1 MREREYRKSTKGEKI
16 NTDKDREYLADIGSR
31 FFEDLEDIERL
42 ATRRREYS
50 GAGQEDTVG
59 LTDIPEPVQHGV
71 DEVSEKDT
79 PETETEFDPETTSS
93 LIPLS
98 CSLDSLK
105 HLLLLPLKRDGDI
118 LLMGAPSLEVYPQAQ
133 LFASLSG
140 CHADIEERSSEWIEK
155 CFSALYDMQ
164 SGIAQETVE
173 AVEGIDDLDSLARE
187 DVLSDSIDVPIIR
200 LVNSLLREAVRER
213 ATDIH
218 VEPSEERVAVR
229 FRVDGVLN
237 EKLSLPKGHQAPLTS
252 RIKVMARMDIAE
264 RYVPQ
269 DGRIGIR
276 IGDRDVD
283 IRVGSIPTRHGER
296 IALRILD
303 TSSGLISLEEL
314 GMDSSDMARHK
325 ALLSHPEGMVLF
337 TGPTGSGKTTTM
349 YAILQSLS
357 RPNVNIITVEDP
369 VEYDLPGISQ
379 IQVNERAGVTFASA
393 LRSILRQDPDIIMVG
408 EMRDFETAHIGVQS
422 SLTGHMVL
430 STLHT
435 NDSSSAVVRLLDMG
449 VEPYLCGASLLGVVA
464 QRLVRRVCPR
474 CMEPVR
480 PPAFLK
486 DAGMEISFRGKGCEH
501 CLGTGYRG
509 RVGLF
514 EHLVVDEDMRQMIVS
529 GETAGTI
536 RQRAR
541 TGGMRTLWESGVEKV
556 KAGATSADELLR
568 VLGGDQL

>member
-1 MREREYRKSTKGEKI
+1 MSERENKHTGKGGYIHEEEAW
-16 NTDKDREYLADIGSR
+16 EYLSGIGSR

-42 ATRRREYS
+42 SEQRRKIPAVSNEESDERINDPEHTRGEADGVARES
-50 GAGQEDTVG
+50 V
-59 LTDIPEPVQHGV
+59 PN
-71 DEVSEKDT
+71 VSV
-79 PETETEFDPETTSS
+79 EFDLETTLK
-93 LIPLS
+93 LIPQS

-105 HLLLLPLKRDGDI
+105 QMLLLPLRRDGDI
-118 LLMGAPSLEVYPQAQ
+118 LFMGAPSIDVYPQAQ

-140 CHADIEERSSEWIEK
+140 CHADIEEHPAEWIEK
-155 CFSALYDMQ
+155 CFSALYDLE

-173 AVEGIDDLDSLARE
+173 AVEGIDDLDYLARE
-187 DVLSDSIDVPIIR
+187 DVLSDSVDVPIIK
-200 LVNSLLREAVRER
+200 LVNGLMREAVRER

-218 VEPSEERVAVR
+218 IEPSEENVTVR

-237 EKLSLPKGHQAPLTS
+237 EKLVLPKGHQAPLTS

-276 IGDRDVD
+276 IGDRDID

-296 IALRILD
+296 MALRILD
-303 TSSGLISLEEL
+303 TSSGLISLTDL
-314 GMDSSDMARHK
+314 GMDSSDMTRHK
-325 ALLSHPEGMVLF
+325 RLLSHPEGMVLF

-349 YAILQSLS
+349 YAILQSLA

-379 IQVNERAGVTFASA
+379 IQVNEKAGVTFASA

-464 QRLVRRVCPR
+464 QRLVRRVCPK

-486 DAGMEISFRGKGCEH
+486 DAGMEISFRGKGCDY

-514 EHLVVDEDMRQMIVS
+514 EHLLVDEEIRQMVVS
-529 GETAGTI
+529 GETAGEI
-536 RQRAR
+536 RNRAQAR
-541 TGGMRTLWESGVEKV
+541 GMRTLWESGLEKV
-556 KAGATSADELLR
+556 KNGITSADEMMR
-568 VLGGDQL
+568 VLGGA